1 MRLRSLILV
10 HPALARSL
18 AGGLMAL
25 TALGAACFAP
35 LAHAGMVAWPREPQ
49 ARLDTLHDRPLTD
62 AQRQLRQARRA
73 LTEHPTHLPHALQVA
88 GQALSLA
95 REEGDTRYLAQ
106 AQAALAPW
114 WQQADAPPE
123 VRLMRATV
131 RQALHDFDAAH
142 QELHALTQQHPEHT
156 QAWWTLATVRQLTG
170 RYAEARQACE
180 GMQRNGATW
189 QATLCLADLDSFQGR
204 AQEARQSL
212 SRLMWRAPKA
222 LLPHLVLVRAELA
235 ERLGEQQEAAQL
247 YDTLAG
253 IARDPY
259 SEGAL
264 ADWLLDQGQAQAVWD
279 RLKDRTRHDGLLLRL
294 AEAATRL
301 QRPEAPALARQMG
314 ERLAAARHRGD
325 SIHWRE
331 EARFELRVRKR
342 PQEALRLALVN
353 WGIQKE
359 PIDARL
365 VLDAARAAGRPQ
377 AAQAVIDFCRQAG
390 WTDVRLGVRT

>member
-1 MRLRSLILV
+1 MRLRSLFTM
-10 HPALARSL
+10 HPATTAHLSAVAVS
-18 AGGLMAL
+18 MAL
-25 TALGAACFAP
+25 SLGTP
-35 LAHAGMVAWPREPQ
+35 LAQAAAVTWPSQPHAH
-49 ARLDTLHDRPLTD
+49 LDTLHDRPLND

-73 LTEHPTHLPHALQVA
+73 LTEQPTHLPQALQVA
-88 GQALSLA
+88 AQALSLA

-114 WQQADAPPE
+114 WLQADAPPE

-142 QELHALTQQHPEHT
+142 AELHALTQQHPEHT

-170 RYAEARQACE
+170 RYAEARQACD

-189 QATLCLADLDSFQGR
+189 QATLCQADLDSFQGR

-247 YDTLAG
+247 YDTLAS

-264 ADWLLDQGQAQAVWD
+264 ADWLLDQGQAQTVWA
-279 RLKDRTRHDGLLLRL
+279 RLQGRTRHDGLLLRL
-294 AEAATRL
+294 AEAATVL
-301 QRPEAPALARQMG
+301 KHPQAPALARQMG

-365 VLDAARAAGRPQ
+365 VLEAARAAGRPD
-377 AAQAVIDFCRQAG
+377 AARAVIDFCRQAG

>member
-1 MRLRSLILV
+1 M
-10 HPALARSL
+10 HPAGTTRQAALARSMTLPVAAMLVTLGLL
-18 AGGLMAL
+18 AP
-25 TALGAACFAP
+25 TAQASA
-35 LAHAGMVAWPREPQ
+35 VAWPATPQ

-62 AQRQLRQARRA
+62 AQRQLRLARRELA
-73 LTEHPTHLPHALQVA
+73 EQPGQLPLALQVA
-88 GQALSLA
+88 AQALSLA

-114 WQQADAPPE
+114 WQLPEAPAE

-131 RQALHDFDAAH
+131 RQALHNFDAA
-142 QELHALTQQHPEHT
+142 QTELHALTQQHPQHT

-180 GMQRNGATW
+180 GMQRTGATW
-189 QATLCLADLDSFQGR
+189 QATLCQADLDSYQGK

-212 SRLMWRAPKA
+212 ARLMWRAPKP

-235 ERLGEQQEAAQL
+235 ERLGERQEAAAL
-247 YDTLAG
+247 YDTLAS

-264 ADWLLDQGQAQAVWD
+264 ADWLLDQGQAQAVWE
-279 RLKDRTRHDGLLLRL
+279 RLQGRTRHDGLLLRL
-294 AEAATRL
+294 AEAATVL
-301 QRPEAPALARQMG
+301 KRPEAAALTRQMR

-331 EARFELRVRKR
+331 EARFELRVRQR

-365 VLDAARAAGRPQ
+365 VLEAARAAGRPD
-377 AAQAVIDFCRQAG
+377 AARTVIDFCRQAG